1 MTIVRWFIG
10 VGLAAVLLWTV
21 DLVVGWRSVWESLGL
36 APLSVLLQCGG
47 LYALSHLLRA
57 WRIHFFK
64 AASLGVGFGLTLKLS
79 LLHQSFN
86 NLLPMRLGE
95 ASYPLLMRRYA
106 DISLVDATMDLIWLR
121 LLDLLVMAGI
131 AILFLLGFVNG
142 SLAMLVAALF
152 MLTGCFLLAMVAGK
166 NTWQTESDEPSGFI
180 RSGLRAFS
188 QRGPSSGASVWLLFT
203 ATATAWALKI
213 FALLLFAAVT
223 SDLHWLTVWG
233 GVIAGEASSLLPVH
247 GIAGAGTY
255 EAAFVAGAYVG
266 GESLEQMLL
275 TAVNLHIFIVSSTC
289 LLTLLVLPLG
299 RERSQQEKMS

>member
-1 MTIVRWFIG
+1 MAIVRWFIG
-10 VGLAAVLLWTV
+10 VGLAAALLWTV
-21 DLVVGWRSVWESLGL
+21 ELIVGWRSVWQSLGS
-36 APLSVLLQCGG
+36 APLAVVLQCGG
-47 LYALSHLLRA
+47 LFALSHLLRA
-57 WRIHFFK
+57 WRIYFFK
-64 AASLGVGFGLTLKLS
+64 AGALGVGFGLTLKLG
-79 LLHQSFN
+79 LLHQTFN

-95 ASYPLLMRRYA
+95 ASYPLMMRRYA

-121 LLDLLVMAGI
+121 LLDLLVMVGI

-152 MLTGCFLLAMVAGK
+152 MLTGCFLLAMVADK
-166 NTWQTESDEPSGFI
+166 NTWQTESDEPKDVI
-180 RSGLRAFS
+180 RSGVRAFS

-213 FALLLFAAVT
+213 FALLLFATVT

-275 TAVNLHIFIVSSTC
+275 TAVNLHIFILSLTC
-289 LLTLLVLPLG
+289 LLTILVLPLG
-299 RERSQQEKMS
+299 GDRSQQEEMS

>member
-1 MTIVRWFIG
+1 MAIVRWFIG
-10 VGLAAVLLWTV
+10 VGLAAALLWTV
-21 DLVVGWRSVWESLGL
+21 DLVVGWRSIWESLGS
-36 APLSVLLQCGG
+36 APLAVVLQCGG
-47 LYALSHLLRA
+47 LFALSHLLRA

>member
-1 MTIVRWFIG
+1 MAIVRWFIG
-10 VGLAAVLLWTV
+10 VGLAAALLWTV
-21 DLVVGWRSVWESLGL
+21 DLFVGWRSIWESLGS
-36 APLSVLLQCGG
+36 APLSAVLQCGG
-47 LYALSHLLRA
+47 LFTLSHLLRA

-64 AASLGVGFGLTLKLS
+64 AASLGVGFALTLKLS

-152 MLTGCFLLAMVAGK
+152 MLSGCFLLAMMAGK
-166 NTWQTESDEPSGFI
+166 DTWQTESHESMGFI
-180 RSGLRAFS
+180 RSGLRIFS
-188 QRGPSSGASVWLLFT
+188 QRGPSSGASVWLLFA
-203 ATATAWALKI
+203 ATLMAWSLKI
-213 FALLLFAAVT
+213 LALLLFAVVT
-223 SDLHWLTVWG
+223 SDLHGLTVWG
-233 GVIAGEASSLLPVH
+233 GIIAGEASSLLPVH

-289 LLTLLVLPLG
+289 LLTLLVLPLRG
-299 RERSQQEKMS
+299 DGSQQEKMS

>member
-1 MTIVRWFIG
+1 MAIVRWFIG
-10 VGLAAVLLWTV
+10 VGLAAALLWTV
-21 DLVVGWRSVWESLGL
+21 DLVVGWRSIWESLGS
-36 APLSVLLQCGG
+36 APLSVVLQCAG
-47 LYALSHLLRA
+47 LFALSHLLRA

-64 AASLGVGFGLTLKLS
+64 SASLGVGFGLTLKLS

-142 SLAMLVAALF
+142 ALAMLVAAVF
-152 MLTGCFLLAMVAGK
+152 MLTGCCLLAMVAGK

-233 GVIAGEASSLLPVH
+233 GVIAGEASVC
-247 GIAGAGTY
+247 
-255 EAAFVAGAYVG
+255 F
-266 GESLEQMLL
+266 QF
-275 TAVNLHIFIVSSTC
+275 TASQVPAPTKRRLSQELMWAVSHSNKC
-289 LLTLLVLPLG
+289 C
-299 RERSQQEKMS
+299 

>member
-1 MTIVRWFIG
+1 MAIVRWFIG
-10 VGLAAVLLWTV
+10 VGLAAALLWTV
-21 DLVVGWRSVWESLGL
+21 DLTVGWRSIWESLGS
-36 APLSVLLQCGG
+36 APLAVVLQCGG
-47 LYALSHLLRA
+47 LFALSHLLRA

-95 ASYPLLMRRYA
+95 GSYPLLMQRYA
-106 DISLVDATMDLIWLR
+106 DISLIDATMDLIWLR

-131 AILFLLGFVNG
+131 VVLFLLGFVNS

-152 MLTGCFLLAMVAGK
+152 ILTGCLLLAMVAGK
-166 NTWQTESDEPSGFI
+166 NTWQTESDEPTGFI
-180 RSGLRAFS
+180 RSGVRAFS

-203 ATATAWALKI
+203 ATATAWGLKI

-223 SDLHWLTVWG
+223 SDLHGPTVWG
-233 GVIAGEASSLLPVH
+233 GIIAGEASSLLPVH
-247 GIAGAGTY
+247 GIAGAGSY

-299 RERSQQEKMS
+299 GDRSQQEETS

>member
-1 MTIVRWFIG
+1 MAIVRWVIG
-10 VGLAAVLLWTV
+10 VGLAAALLWTV
-21 DLVVGWRSVWESLGL
+21 DLFVGWRAICESLGS
-36 APLSVLLQCGG
+36 APLSVVLQCGV
-47 LYALSHLLRA
+47 LFSLSHLLRA

-64 AASLGVGFGLTLKLS
+64 AASLGLGVGLTLKLS

-121 LLDLLVMAGI
+121 LLDFLVMA
-131 AILFLLGFVNG
+131 AITVLFLLGYVNV
-142 SLAMLVAALF
+142 SLAILLTALL
-152 MLTGCFLLAMVAGK
+152 MITGCSLLAMVASK
-166 NTWQTESDEPSGFI
+166 NSHGTESGQSLGFI
-180 RSGLRAFS
+180 RSGLRTFS
-188 QRGPSSGASVWLLFT
+188 QRGPSSGGSVWLLFA
-203 ATATAWALKI
+203 ATVMAWSLKI
-213 FALLLFAAVT
+213 LALLLFAEVT

-233 GVIAGEASSLLPVH
+233 GIIAGEASSLLPVH

-275 TAVNLHIFIVSSTC
+275 TSVNLHIFIVSSTC
-289 LLTLLVLPLG
+289 LLTVLVLPLG
-299 RERSQQEKMS
+299 GDRSQQDEMS